1 MPCWTFYINKIQK
14 KEMIKMINTYQFAAG
29 LGTGLFIGLIFG
41 IGFMWYFNY
50 CSNFKEKQN

>member
-1 MPCWTFYINKIQK
+1 
-14 KEMIKMINTYQFAAG
+14 MIKMINTYQFAAG